1 MYFSAI
7 PSVELASAEGTTG
20 GYSGKKQD
28 CAALRFGLA
37 PTGRQLISSARRMA
51 GPLGLKILFCS
62 WTWPSGPGY
71 WNGRPFG
78 PETQVSGRLNAS
90 QQNNAL
96 NVCCT
101 KARRRKEPVRTTN

>member
-37 PTGRQLISSARRMA
+37 PADDLN
-51 GPLGLKILFCS
+51 KI
-62 WTWPSGPGY
+62 
-71 WNGRPFG
+71 
-78 PETQVSGRLNAS
+78 RLRLRLA
-90 QQNNAL
+90 
-96 NVCCT
+96 V
-101 KARRRKEPVRTTN
+101 KR